1 MNDIREIHE
10 NVLAF
15 LLKWREQRDKD
26 LVFTLRRRPPERLQS
41 GLWFL
46 GNEYYLAFSFW
57 TGTDWVNKTQN
68 IYIEIDLR
76 GTFRLRFSAKDD
88 PNKAKVLGFA
98 ASVLGGF
105 SKINRLD
112 YLGDV
117 WTKEYDGTDYLK
129 TLEFF
134 LSEDKERIDRL
145 LENQR
150 NLGYSSAF
158 DKALNRLNPEYFTQ
172 ALSEIQSIRHGLPTR
187 TQPEI
192 PEIKELVLNELNVI
206 NTGLFDKCTI
216 RFGVRATCFIGENGG
231 GKSTLLR
238 AAALGLVGTGSP
250 LVDTKIGLQSLPKIV
265 AVDDQFMLRYA
276 GNGSVSVSY
285 QFNGKIFENGKA
297 NLIPFQPQPDTGGV
311 EFNNDRIE
319 ADGFGLPT
327 GDEGMDGDGQLPIL
341 VIGYPQR
348 YGKKPDGTDIKKR
361 SPKPNAYDIIP
372 LILDTEDNRVESLKH
387 WISETWNE
395 ENGKHRIKVD
405 ALFDII
411 SSVLSR
417 EGESPFMVQV
427 KSAISHRK
435 IAVITPFNPEGLP
448 FDLLSTGLSNLFGWV
463 GHLISRM
470 YEAYPEVK
478 YPLLEPAVVFVDE
491 VDNYLHPLVQARA
504 LPVLLE
510 KFPKVQFV
518 LTSHSPV
525 MLAAL
530 PKNQVRAYRVENGT
544 AQEIQHFYGRTVQD
558 ILQREYGINKR
569 PATEIRQEID
579 RMFREIALEN
589 KEKARTILH
598 YLTSILGDDDPAI
611 EDARYDLEEPAHA
624 AH

>member
-10 NVLAF
+10 KVLAF
-15 LLKWREQRDKD
+15 LLNWREQRDKD
-26 LVFTLRRRPPERLQS
+26 LLFTLRRRPPERLQS
-41 GLWFL
+41 GMWFL

-68 IYIEIDLR
+68 IYIEISQS
-76 GTFRLRFSAKDD
+76 GTFSIRFSAKDD

-105 SKINRLD
+105 PRSKKPG

-117 WTKEYDGTDYLK
+117 WTKEYEGTDYLK
-129 TLEFF
+129 NLEIF
-134 LSEDKERIDRL
+134 LSEDKGRIDTL

-150 NLGYSSAF
+150 SLGYSSAF
-158 DKALNRLNPEYFTQ
+158 DKALNRLNPVYFEQ
-172 ALSEIQSIRHGLPTR
+172 SLAEIQKLRQANLPTAR
-187 TQPEI
+187 PQI
-192 PEIKELVLNELNVI
+192 PEAKELVITELVVTNA
-206 NTGLFDKCTI
+206 GLFDKCAI
-216 RFGVRATCFIGENGG
+216 RFGTRATCLIGENGG
-231 GKSTLLR
+231 GKTTLLR

-250 LVDTKIGLQSLPKIV
+250 LVDTKISLQNLPKI
-265 AVDDQFMLRYA
+265 AGVDDKFALRYA
-276 GNGSVSVSY
+276 GSGSIGVSY
-285 QFNGKIFENGKA
+285 LFNGKVFENGKA
-297 NLIPFQPQPDTGGV
+297 NLIPFQPQPDTGEV

-319 ADGFGLPT
+319 EDGFGLPI
-327 GDEGMDGDGQLPIL
+327 GEEGMDGDGELPIL

-372 LILDTEDNRVESLKH
+372 LILDTEDNRIESLKL
-387 WISETWNE
+387 WISETWNQE
-395 ENGKHRIKVD
+395 DGAHRSKVN

-411 SSVLSR
+411 SAVLSR
-417 EGESPFMVQV
+417 DGEPPFTLQV
-427 KSAISHRK
+427 KSAISYRK
-435 IAVITPFNPEGLP
+435 IAVTTPFNPEGLP
-448 FDLLSTGLSNLFGWV
+448 FDLLSTGLSNLFGWI

-470 YEAYPEVK
+470 HEAYPDAED
-478 YPLLEPAVVFVDE
+478 PLSEPAVVFVDE

-504 LPVLLE
+504 VPVLLE

-530 PKNQVRAYRVENGT
+530 PKNQVRAYRVENGA

-558 ILQREYGINKR
+558 ILLSEYGINKR
-569 PATEIRQEID
+569 PATEVQRQID
-579 RMFREIALEN
+579 QMFREIALEN
-589 KEKARTILH
+589 EMKAKTIFDQLAP
-598 YLTSILGDDDPAI
+598 ILGPKDPAI
-611 EDARYDLEEPAHA
+611 EDAQYDLNELANATH
-624 AH
+624 